1 MAAPLAA
8 DRLLAALRAEGCAVR
23 EVRSWRT
30 HNRNHAGAWG
40 PVHGVMVHHTATGP
54 AVDVVD
60 LIYDGHS
67 TLPGP
72 LATGCITKD
81 GRVHLTANGRANHAG
96 GGDPD
101 VLDAVVNESY
111 GDYPPPTHEHQGSSG
126 AIDGNARFYG
136 WECANKGDGTDP
148 WPRVQ
153 YVAIVKATA
162 AVCRAHGWSAK
173 SAIGHLEWSDW
184 KPDPRGFDMKDFR
197 RDLAACLA
205 LPAGQWEGED
215 DPMPQY
221 VNLGIGR
228 AYRLDPGGWDSIEFS
243 REWTDETGDHATDG
257 SVWARGA
264 CRFSG
269 TLSLRV
275 AGLRPGQTVQA
286 RMSEY
291 AGDALVQDHPVHE
304 LVGTGGDAFGVLP
317 LVKRIGAGRGMRVR
331 LLNAQDTP
339 VTVSTAVLT
348 ALVWKESD

>member
-8 DRLLAALRAEGCAVR
+8 DRLLAALRAEGCTVR

-54 AVDVVD
+54 GVDVVD

-81 GRVHLTANGRANHAG
+81 GTVHLTANGRANHAG

-101 VLDAVVNESY
+101 VLTAVVEESY
-111 GDYPPPTHEHQGSSG
+111 GDYPPPTHEHQGSPG
-126 AIDGNARFYG
+126 AVDGNSRFYG

-162 AVCRAHGWSAK
+162 AVCRAHGWSTK

-205 LPAGQWEGED
+205 LRAGQWEGED

-221 VNLGIGR
+221 VNLGIDQP
-228 AYRLDPGGWDSIEFS
+228 YRLGPGGWDSIEFS

-269 TLSLRV
+269 SLSLRV
-275 AGLRPGQTVQA
+275 TGLRPGQTVQV
-286 RMSEY
+286 RMSEFL
-291 AGDALVQDHPVHE
+291 GDEMVQDHPIHE
-304 LVGTGGDAFGVLP
+304 LVGTGGDTFGVLP
-317 LVKRIGAGRGMRVR
+317 LVKRIGVGRGMRVR
-331 LLNAQDTP
+331 LLNTQDTA
-339 VTVSTAVLT
+339 VTVATAVLT
-348 ALVWKESD
+348 ALVWKES